1 MAYSDA
7 DNDRDN
13 NNEDDDSAD
22 YCHFDDDE
30 LVSVIIVIMP
40 KDTNLT
46 NSLES
51 FSTFSLLFGPDR
63 VGYRPVTLLIHICL
77 LQIECLFF

>member
-13 NNEDDDSAD
+13 NNEDDDSGD
-22 YCHFDDDE
+22 YCHVDDDE

-51 FSTFSLLFGPDR
+51 FSTFS
-63 VGYRPVTLLIHICL
+63 
-77 LQIECLFF
+77 FFIWS